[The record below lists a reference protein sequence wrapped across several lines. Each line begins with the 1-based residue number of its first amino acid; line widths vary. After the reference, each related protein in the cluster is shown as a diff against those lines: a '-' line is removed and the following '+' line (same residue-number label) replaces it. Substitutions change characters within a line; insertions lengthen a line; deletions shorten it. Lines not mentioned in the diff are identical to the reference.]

1 VLNPEDPLVR
11 WATFGRQVED
21 FLDGPIGQHLLSKAR
36 QQAQDAVDKLKIADP
51 EDAKA
56 IRALQNQA
64 QVADSILGWLGDVI
78 HEGQGA
84 LEALKEDHDGN

>member
-1 VLNPEDPLVR
+1 VLDPEDPRVR

-21 FLDGPIGQHLLSKAR
+21 FLDGPIGSHLLAKAR
-36 QQAQDAVDKLKIADP
+36 AQSQEAVEKLKVADP
-51 EDAKA
+51 EDVKT

-64 QVADSILGWLGDVI
+64 LVADSIMGWLGDVI

-84 LEALKEDHDGN
+84 LEALKEDQDG